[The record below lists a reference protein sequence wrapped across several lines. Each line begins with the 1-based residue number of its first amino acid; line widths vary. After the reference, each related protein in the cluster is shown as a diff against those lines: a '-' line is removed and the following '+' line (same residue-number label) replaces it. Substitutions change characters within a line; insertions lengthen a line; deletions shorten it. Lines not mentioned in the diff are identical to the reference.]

1 MAVNS
6 AAKLVA
12 KTAAYSAVQSEVATV
27 GETVA
32 IWALTLVG
40 KKAVS

>member
-6 AAKLVA
+6 AAQLVA

-27 GETVA
+27 A